1 MSSNIL
7 PRSATKNAA
16 AILLALC
23 TSALMVACGGGDSV
37 VNTTRYTI
45 GGAASG
51 LVGTGLVLQ
60 DNSGD
65 NLTVSASGSFTFAAP
80 LTNGSSYSVGVATQP
95 TDPSQNCVVTDGA
108 GTVSGAHVT
117 SVVVTCSTNGFTVGG
132 SVSGLSG
139 GGLVLQDNGGDD
151 LPITAAGNFTFSQTI
166 GSGVAYAVSVK
177 TQPTNPTQTCVV
189 VNGSGTMGSANAANV
204 AVNCATSTYTVSVA
218 ISGVVGVGLILED
231 NATDDLPVST
241 SGNYTFA
248 TAIASGAT
256 YAVSV
261 KTAPAN
267 PTQTCT
273 VTNGSGTIGAA
284 NITNV
289 AVVCTVNGYALSGT
303 VTGLSG
309 SGLILQTNGGN
320 AVPITANG
328 PVALATLPSGTGYT
342 VTVATQPSSPTQT
355 CVVATGTGTITS
367 ANVTN
372 VVIACTTNTYQII
385 GTFSGVG
392 AGDTVIVKVTG
403 ANAVSVSSNGPFI
416 LGTIASGT
424 AYTVAINTQ
433 PTNPSQTCV
442 VTNPT
447 GTVAAANVTNVAVAC
462 TTNTY
467 TVGGNVTGL
476 SGAGLVLSNGGTL
489 VPVPSGGT
497 VTFATLNSG
506 TAYSFIVQ
514 TQPSNP
520 TQTCTVANPT
530 GTVTSANITNVNVTC
545 TTNTYSVGGTVTG
558 LTGTTGVVLSNSGT
572 PVTVTGSGVG
582 KTYVTL
588 NSGASYNFT
597 VQTNPTNPS
606 QTCSVANPA
615 GTVVA
620 LPVSNVNITC
630 TTNTYTVTANVTD
643 AVGTPSGL
651 VLQDNGGD
659 NLTVAGTGSNSFA
672 TLVASGAAYAVTVMT
687 QPSLTPQQYC
697 IALNPSGTVTNANIT
712 VNVTC
717 SNEGQ
722 SLFVAN
728 TYDGADGSVSGFT
741 INPGDGSLTVAA
753 GSPFAADLN
762 PTGIALAQGGHLAYV
777 SNLGSSDIST
787 YTVGAGA
794 VLSLNTLNGTGSGK
808 VATGVG
814 TNPVSVAVD
823 PAGQYLYVG
832 SDVTHAIGEII
843 GNDIGSGTGIL
854 TAIAGP
860 PASPFAA
867 GNTPF
872 GLAVDPATHFVF
884 ATYQYQNGMAVF
896 SIDAGGTL
904 ANVANSPFAT
914 GDGPI
919 GVAVYPAGGFF
930 VYTANS
936 GAGTVSAF
944 AYDPSSGALSEL
956 ISLGSPYPAGGAPT
970 GITIDPTGR
979 FLYVTN
985 YGASTVSTFSI
996 APLTGQLTAVGTP
1009 VATGNSPT
1017 DIKVDPSGHFAYV
1030 ANFVGNTVS
1039 VFTIN
1044 PTTGVL
1050 SPASTQNAGTG
1061 SAALAIE

>member
-108 GTVSGAHVT
+108 GTVSGANVT

-218 ISGVVGVGLILED
+218 VSGVVGVGLILED

-248 TAIASGAT
+248 TAIASEAT

-309 SGLILQTNGGN
+309 SGLILQTNGTNIPISGSSF
-320 AVPITANG
+320 AVT
-328 PVALATLPSGTGYT
+328 LASGTAYNVM
-342 VTVATQPSSPTQT
+342 VTTQPGSPTQT
-355 CVVATGTGTITS
+355 CAVGNATGT
-367 ANVTN
+367 
-372 VVIACTTNTYQII
+372 
-385 GTFSGVG
+385 
-392 AGDTVIVKVTG
+392 VTG
-403 ANAVSVSSNGPFI
+403 ANI
-416 LGTIASGT
+416 
-424 AYTVAINTQ
+424 
-433 PTNPSQTCV
+433 
-442 VTNPT
+442 
-447 GTVAAANVTNVAVAC
+447 
-462 TTNTY
+462 
-467 TVGGNVTGL
+467 GNVT
-476 SGAGLVLSNGGTL
+476 V
-489 VPVPSGGT
+489 
-497 VTFATLNSG
+497 
-506 TAYSFIVQ
+506 
-514 TQPSNP
+514 
-520 TQTCTVANPT
+520 
-530 GTVTSANITNVNVTC
+530 
-545 TTNTYSVGGTVTG
+545 
-558 LTGTTGVVLSNSGT
+558 
-572 PVTVTGSGVG
+572 
-582 KTYVTL
+582 
-588 NSGASYNFT
+588 
-597 VQTNPTNPS
+597 
-606 QTCSVANPA
+606 
-615 GTVVA
+615 
-620 LPVSNVNITC
+620 TC
-630 TTNTYTVTANVTD
+630 TTNTYTVSGTITGLAGTGLVLQTHGTNVPISGGTFTVTLASGTAYNVLVTTQPTSPTQTCAVAGGGPGTVTNANIGGVTLTCTTNTYTVMVNVTD
-643 AVGTPSGL
+643 ATATSPNGL

-659 NLTVAGTGSNSFA
+659 NLNVTGTGSFQFA
-672 TLVASGAAYAVTVMT
+672 TAVASGAPYLVIALT
-687 QPSLTPQQYC
+687 QPSLTPAQYC
-697 IALNPSGTVTNANIT
+697 LALNGSGTVTNASIP
-712 VNVTC
+712 VNVKC
-717 SNEGQ
+717 SNVGQ
-722 SLFVAN
+722 FLFVAN
-728 TYDGADGSVSGFT
+728 TYDGPDGDVSGFT
-741 INPGDGSLTVAA
+741 IGSGSGALTAAA
-753 GSPFAADLN
+753 GSPFAADVN
-762 PTGIALAQGGHLAYV
+762 PTGIALAQGGQFAYV

-787 YTVGAGA
+787 YTVGAAA
-794 VLSLNTLNGTGSGK
+794 VLSLNTLNGGGTGN
-808 VATGVG
+808 VG
-814 TNPVSVAVD
+814 AGLNTNPVSVVTD
-823 PAGQYLYVG
+823 QAGQYVYVG
-832 SDVTHAIGEII
+832 ADVTAQIGVIV
-843 GNDIGSGTGIL
+843 GNGIGSGTGIL

-867 GNTPF
+867 GNTPY
-872 GLAVDPATHFVF
+872 GLAVDPSTAFVF

-896 SIDAGGTL
+896 SIGAGGALT
-904 ANVANSPFAT
+904 NVANSPFAT

-919 GVAVYPAGGFF
+919 GVAVYPAGGF

-956 ISLGSPYPAGGAPT
+956 ISLGSPYTAGGAPT

-985 YGASTVSTFSI
+985 YGVSTVSTFTI
-996 APLTGQLTAVGTP
+996 APLTGQLSAVGTP
-1009 VATGNSPT
+1009 VATGTGPK

-1030 ANFVGNTVS
+1030 ANFVSNTVS

-1044 PTTGVL
+1044 PTTGAL
-1050 SPASTQNAGTG
+1050 SLASTAIAGTA
-1061 SAALAIE
+1061 SAAIAIE